1 MGIAFSREAALTERV
16 INCVIRVHG
25 TLGPGFVESV
35 YKRALVLE
43 LRKQKLTLDI
53 EKEVT
58 IHYDGHDVGRHRLD
72 LVVEDFLIVEL
83 KAVETITKVHY
94 AQVRSYMK
102 ASGLRL
108 GLLVNFAD
116 FSADFRRIESR

>member
-1 MGIAFSREAALTERV
+1 
-16 INCVIRVHG
+16 
-25 TLGPGFVESV
+25 
-35 YKRALVLE
+35 
-43 LRKQKLTLDI
+43 
-53 EKEVT
+53 
-58 IHYDGHDVGRHRLD
+58 
-72 LVVEDFLIVEL
+72 VEDFLIVEL

-108 GLLVNFAD
+108 GLLVNFVD